1 VNVVFDLPPE
11 AERAGYS
18 TVSRAVQNPA
28 KLEALG
34 WKAQHTLED
43 GMRRMLNILTEEV

>member
-1 VNVVFDLPPE
+1 MTVDFDLPPE

-18 TVSRAVQNPA
+18 TVTRAVQDPS

-34 WKAQHTLED
+34 WRAHTVLKEGLQHTLD
-43 GMRRMLNILTEEV
+43 ILTKEA